1 MGHPYVNA
9 RAVACLGMAAK
20 IAGMAVPHMQRRAEA
35 VKEKIVHLGIL
46 RTTFAAPDHASKTTV
61 QQNCPRPCISN
72 MLKLFCNTS
81 MISPADWVFVSPN
94 HPCCEEARPDRSQA
108 RCALYMARAECKHM
122 GSRLRLRQT
131 AKSGLRTG
139 GQGCLP
145 SREPGVSTVFFNI
158 RTCPWEGYVAC
169 PVTNPTL

>member
-1 MGHPYVNA
+1 MGQPYVNA

-35 VKEKIVHLGIL
+35 VMEKIVHLGIL
-46 RTTFAAPDHASKTTV
+46 RTTFAAPDHSSKTTV

-81 MISPADWVFVSPN
+81 MISPADWVFV
-94 HPCCEEARPDRSQA
+94 CCEEARPDRSQA
-108 RCALYMARAECKHM
+108 RCSLYMARAECKHM
-122 GSRLRLRQT
+122 GSRLCLRQT
-131 AKSGLRTG
+131 AKSSLRTG
-139 GQGCLP
+139 GQGCLQ
-145 SREPGVSTVFFNI
+145 SRVPGLSTVFFNI